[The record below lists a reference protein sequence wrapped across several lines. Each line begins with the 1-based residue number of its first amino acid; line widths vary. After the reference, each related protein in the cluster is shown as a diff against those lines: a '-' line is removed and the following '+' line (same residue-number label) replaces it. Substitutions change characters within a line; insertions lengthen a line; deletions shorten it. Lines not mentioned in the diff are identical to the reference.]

1 MRLLVWAD
9 YPSALIISKA
19 EHGSSLQAKPA
30 SYSLNHQTFTEVKL
44 TSCLAS
50 GWTFWVLQGSWLSLR
65 LQGKWA
71 CCCWDYTPWHRV
83 WRWRWLIEKDHPS
96 SRPTKVHLVK
106 VMVFPVVMYW
116 CENWTIKKAEHDAF
130 KLWCWRRLLRVPWT
144 ARRSNQSI
152 LKEIKPEYSVEGLV
166 LKLNFDTLAAWW
178 EELTWW
184 KKALMLEKF
193 EGRRRRGWQRMRWL
207 VGITDSMNRSLSKL
221 REMVKDKGSLAWCS
235 PWGRKESDTTER
247 LNNRRIYKI
256 LCYLFVLSLLS
267 LSFPDIKWRCLK
279 AWWQFHCLFFVS

>member
-1 MRLLVWAD
+1 MIVFGNLSNLSWKQTRDNNELPWVPALSKWEWDCWVWED

-19 EHGSSLQAKPA
+19 EHGSSMQAKPA
-30 SYSLNHQTFTEVKL
+30 SYSPNHQTFTEAKL

-65 LQGKWA
+65 LQGRRA

-96 SRPTKVHLVK
+96 SCPTKVHLVK
-106 VMVFPVVMYW
+106 VMVFPVVMYR
-116 CENWTIKKAEHDAF
+116 CESWTIKKAELDAF

-166 LKLNFDTLAAWW
+166 LKLKLLYFGC
-178 EELTWW
+178 
-184 KKALMLEKF
+184 LM
-193 EGRRRRGWQRMRWL
+193 RRA
-207 VGITDSMNRSLSKL
+207 DSMEKGPDAGKVWGQEEKRVTED
-221 REMVKDKGSLAWCS
+221 EMVGWHH
-235 PWGRKESDTTER
+235 W
-247 LNNRRIYKI
+247 LNEQEFEQTLGDGEGQGKPG
-256 LCYLFVLSLLS
+256 VLQSMGLQRVGN
-267 LSFPDIKWRCLK
+267 DWVIE
-279 AWWQFHCLFFVS
+279 Q